1 MAEVAGMLEWKCEGP
16 LTQIAYGSSATAA
29 FTHHALTLAEPNRQW
44 EEGVVVGVSISEQA
58 MDLL

>member
-1 MAEVAGMLEWKCEGP
+1 MLEWKCEGP

-29 FTHHALTLAEPNRQW
+29 FTLHALTLAEPNRQW